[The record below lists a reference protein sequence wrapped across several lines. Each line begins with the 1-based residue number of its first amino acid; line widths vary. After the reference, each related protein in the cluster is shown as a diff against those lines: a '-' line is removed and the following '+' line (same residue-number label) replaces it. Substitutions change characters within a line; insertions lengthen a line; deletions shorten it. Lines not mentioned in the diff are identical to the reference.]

1 MIQRRLD
8 GSVDFYRGWEDY
20 KRGFGDLRGEFWLG
34 LEKIARLTNQT
45 RQRLR
50 VEMEDF
56 TGYSCFA
63 EYDLFIVNGEND
75 GYRLASLGNYRG
87 KQEIFSPK
95 KKYRAKPARVQSSA
109 KLLVSVGKTSAAL
122 EFAVGRLRL

>member
-63 EYDLFIVNGEND
+63 EYDFFIVNGEND

-87 KQEIFSPK
+87 KQETSSPK
-95 KKYRAKPARVQSSA
+95 KIPC
-109 KLLVSVGKTSAAL
+109 
-122 EFAVGRLRL
+122 

>member
-63 EYDLFIVNGEND
+63 GYDLFIVNGEND

-87 KQEIFSPK
+87 KKETSSP
-95 KKYRAKPARVQSSA
+95 KKYRAKPARVQRNA
-109 KLLVSVGKTSAAL
+109 KMLVSVGKTSVTL
-122 EFAVGRLRL
+122 EFAVGLLRL